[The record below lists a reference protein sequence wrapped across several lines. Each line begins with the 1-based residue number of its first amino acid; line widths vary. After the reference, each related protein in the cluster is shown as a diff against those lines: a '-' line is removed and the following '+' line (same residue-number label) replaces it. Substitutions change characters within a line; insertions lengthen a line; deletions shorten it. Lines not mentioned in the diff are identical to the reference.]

1 MSEIIS
7 RSFLDVDID
16 NLKKNTKFVEDFN
29 KLYPEFDLEQIE
41 NELLIDIILTMNK
54 ENLINIP
61 INKSIE
67 NIKKNEIYLD
77 DKINEVIQDVEIFDK
92 NNYIKEN
99 NIMLNKIRANEVIP
113 ELLISNNVIITTGE
127 INGYK
132 INVLFDTGASGCC
145 IVKETISKCKLTEL
159 VDNKHILTMQGLVK
173 KNNEGKI
180 WYLDLD
186 LLCMN
191 NTLEKYPISCEVID
205 KINDK
210 IDLILGSNFLRRY
223 NSIIDFSSRMIT
235 LDNYIDNMNQYTLK
249 KNIISFK

>member
-1 MSEIIS
+1 MSEILS
-7 RSFLDVDID
+7 RSFLDIDID
-16 NLKKNTKFVEDFN
+16 NLKKNTKFVEEFN
-29 KLYPEFDLEQIE
+29 KLYPEFNLEEIE
-41 NELLIDIILTMNK
+41 NELLIDIILSMNK

-77 DKINEVIQDVEIFDK
+77 EVDENVEIFDK
-92 NNYIKEN
+92 NNYSIKN
-99 NIMLNKIRANEVIP
+99 NIMLNKIKANEMIP
-113 ELLISNNVIITTGE
+113 ELLINNDVIITAGE
-127 INGYK
+127 INGHK

-145 IVKETISKCKLTEL
+145 IVKETINKCKLNEL

-180 WYLDLD
+180 WYLDLNLFCIND
-186 LLCMN
+186 N
-191 NTLEKYPISCEVID
+191 LERYPISCEVIS

-223 NSIIDFSSRMIT
+223 NSIIDFSSRTIT
-235 LDNYIDNMNQYTLK
+235 LDNYIANMNQYTLK